1 MEEHYE
7 KNAVV
12 GQSGGPTA
20 VINASLYGTVYEAL
34 NREDEIGTVYGMI
47 NGIEGFLNDQVMD
60 MAPLEESKEL
70 ELIRTTPGSYLGSCR
85 YKLPEDLNDPV
96 YPQLFARFEAYN
108 IGYFFYIGGNDS
120 MDTVSKLSRYAEKIS
135 SDIRVIGIP
144 KTIDNDLVETDHTPG
159 FGSAAKYVASTVRE
173 IAIDASVYDNKKSVT
188 IVEIMGRHA
197 GWLTAASAL
206 ARKFEHDNPV
216 LIYLPETDFDQD
228 AFIEKVR
235 TSLET
240 TPNLV
245 VCISEGIHDNTG
257 TFICEYSNDVGTD
270 TFGHKMLTG
279 SGKYLENLVK
289 ERLGVKVRSVEL
301 NVCQRCS
308 SSMLSKTDQKEAIA
322 SGAYGV
328 KAALNGASG
337 KMVAFERLDGD
348 DYQIDYVLKDVNVI
362 CNQEKCVPATWI
374 TADGS
379 DVTEDF
385 IRYARPLIQGE
396 VTVPTEDGVPKFAY
410 RK

>member
-1 MEEHYE
+1 MK

-228 AFIEKVR
+228 AFIEKVC

-245 VCISEGIHDNTG
+245 VCISEGIHDNTS

>member
-1 MEEHYE
+1 MK

-60 MAPLEESKEL
+60 MAPLEDSKEL

-188 IVEIMGRHA
+188 IVVAAYTHKVQRNRH
-197 GWLTAASAL
+197 
-206 ARKFEHDNPV
+206 
-216 LIYLPETDFDQD
+216 TDSFCQ
-228 AFIEKVR
+228 FTHEK
-235 TSLET
+235 
-240 TPNLV
+240 
-245 VCISEGIHDNTG
+245 
-257 TFICEYSNDVGTD
+257 YS
-270 TFGHKMLTG
+270 
-279 SGKYLENLVK
+279 
-289 ERLGVKVRSVEL
+289 
-301 NVCQRCS
+301 
-308 SSMLSKTDQKEAIA
+308 
-322 SGAYGV
+322 
-328 KAALNGASG
+328 
-337 KMVAFERLDGD
+337 AFEYTDHMDLLSCIIFADLFSQRLDSR
-348 DYQIDYVLKDVNVI
+348 IHFVLRN
-362 CNQEKCVPATWI
+362 
-374 TADGS
+374 
-379 DVTEDF
+379 
-385 IRYARPLIQGE
+385 
-396 VTVPTEDGVPKFAY
+396 
-410 RK
+410 

>member
-1 MEEHYE
+1 MK

-197 GWLTAASAL
+197 GWLTAASVL
-206 ARKFEHDNPV
+206 ARKFEGDNPV
-216 LIYLPETDFDQD
+216 LIYLPEVAFDQD
-228 AFIEKVR
+228 DFIAKVQK
-235 TSLET
+235 SLET

-245 VCISEGIHDNTG
+245 VCISEGINDGKG
-257 TFICEYSNDVGTD
+257 TFICEYASDVGVD

-289 ERLGVKVRSVEL
+289 EKVGVKVRSIEL

-308 SSMLSKTDQKEAIA
+308 SAMLSDTDLTEAVNA
-322 SGAYGV
+322 GAYGV
-328 KAALNGASG
+328 QAALKGETG
-337 KMVAFERLDGD
+337 KMITFNRHYNHPYELSYGTA
-348 DYQIDYVLKDVNVI
+348 DVNNI
-362 CNQEKCVPATWI
+362 CNKEKPVPAQWI
-374 TADGS
+374 TENGS
-379 DVTEDF
+379 DISDDF
-385 IRYARPLIQGE
+385 IAYAAPLIQGN
-396 VTVPTEDGVPKFAY
+396 VTVPMKDGLPAFAY

>member
-1 MEEHYE
+1 MK

-235 TSLET
+235 ASLET

-257 TFICEYSNDVGTD
+257 TFICEYSNDVRTD

-337 KMVAFERLDGD
+337 KMVAFERLDGN

-362 CNQEKCVPATWI
+362 CNQEKCVPVTWI

>member
-1 MEEHYE
+1 MK

-240 TPNLV
+240 TQNLV
-245 VCISEGIHDNTG
+245 VCISEGIHDNTS

>member
-1 MEEHYE
+1 MK

-60 MAPLEESKEL
+60 MAPLEESGEL
-70 ELIRTTPGSYLGSCR
+70 DLIRTTPGSYLGSCR
-85 YKLPEDLNDPV
+85 YKLPEDLSDPV
-96 YPQLFARFEAYN
+96 YPKLFERFETYN

-120 MDTVSKLSRYAEKIS
+120 MDTVSKLSRYAEKIC

-173 IAIDASVYDNKKSVT
+173 IAVDASVYDNKKSVT

-206 ARKFEHDNPV
+206 ARKFEHDNPI

-235 TSLET
+235 LSLEN

-245 VCISEGIHDNTG
+245 VCISEGIHDSTG
-257 TFICEYSNDVGTD
+257 TFICEYSNDVSTD

-322 SGAYGV
+322 AGAYGV

-337 KMVAFERLDGD
+337 NMVAFERLEGD
-348 DYQIDYVLKDVNVI
+348 AYQIDYVLKDVNII
-362 CNQEKCVPATWI
+362 CNQEKCVPAAWI
-374 TADGS
+374 TEDGS
-379 DVTEDF
+379 DVTDDF

-396 VTVPTEDGVPKFAY
+396 VTVPTENGVPKFAY

>member
-1 MEEHYE
+1 MK

-228 AFIEKVR
+228 ALIEKVR

-245 VCISEGIHDNTG
+245 VCISEGIHDNTS

-270 TFGHKMLTG
+270 TFGHKTLTG

>member
-1 MEEHYE
+1 MK

-206 ARKFEHDNPV
+206 SRKFEHDNPV

-245 VCISEGIHDNTG
+245 VCISEGIHDNTS

>member
-1 MEEHYE
+1 MK

-144 KTIDNDLVETDHTPG
+144 KTIDNDLVETDHPPG

>member
-1 MEEHYE
+1 MK

-173 IAIDASVYDNKKSVT
+173 IAVDASVYDNKKSVT

-396 VTVPTEDGVPKFAY
+396 VIVPTEDGVPKFAY

>member
-1 MEEHYE
+1 MEEHYVK

-144 KTIDNDLVETDHTPG
+144 KTIDNDLVETDHTPDLEVPQNTSLLLCG
-159 FGSAAKYVASTVRE
+159 RLLSTHPFMTT
-173 IAIDASVYDNKKSVT
+173 KKSVT

-228 AFIEKVR
+228 AF
-235 TSLET
+235 
-240 TPNLV
+240 
-245 VCISEGIHDNTG
+245 
-257 TFICEYSNDVGTD
+257 Y
-270 TFGHKMLTG
+270 
-279 SGKYLENLVK
+279 
-289 ERLGVKVRSVEL
+289 
-301 NVCQRCS
+301 
-308 SSMLSKTDQKEAIA
+308 
-322 SGAYGV
+322 
-328 KAALNGASG
+328 
-337 KMVAFERLDGD
+337 
-348 DYQIDYVLKDVNVI
+348 
-362 CNQEKCVPATWI
+362 
-374 TADGS
+374 
-379 DVTEDF
+379 
-385 IRYARPLIQGE
+385 
-396 VTVPTEDGVPKFAY
+396 
-410 RK
+410 

>member
-1 MEEHYE
+1 MK

-245 VCISEGIHDNTG
+245 VCISEGIHDNTS
-257 TFICEYSNDVGTD
+257 TFICEYSNDDGTD